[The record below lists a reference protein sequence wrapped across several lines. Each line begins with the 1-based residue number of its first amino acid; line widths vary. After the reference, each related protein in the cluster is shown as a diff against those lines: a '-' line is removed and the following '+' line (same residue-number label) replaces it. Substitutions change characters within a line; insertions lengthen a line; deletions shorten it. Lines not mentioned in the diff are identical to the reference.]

1 MPESGEELGKA
12 FGGEV
17 VFEPDFG
24 QYKNSTGGHRGSE
37 TGVSGERNRE
47 SKEQE
52 TESKGHVWG
61 MVHGLQK
68 VYRLN
73 ITLFI
78 ARILFCF
85 ANEVKNN
92 NWKSN

>member
-1 MPESGEELGKA
+1 MPESGKEVGKA
-12 FGGEV
+12 LGGEV
-17 VFEPDFG
+17 AFEPDFG
-24 QYKNSTGGHRGSE
+24 QYRNSTDGHRGSE
-37 TGVSGERNRE
+37 TGISGERNRE

-52 TESKGHVWG
+52 TESKGHIWG

-73 ITLFI
+73 IALFI

-85 ANEVKNN
+85 VNEVKNN